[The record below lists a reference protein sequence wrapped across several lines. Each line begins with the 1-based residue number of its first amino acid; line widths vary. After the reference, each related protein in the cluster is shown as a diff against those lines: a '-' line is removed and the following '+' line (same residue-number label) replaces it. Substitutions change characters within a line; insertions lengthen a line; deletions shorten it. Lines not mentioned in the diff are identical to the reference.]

1 LDYFLITKKPLPRRN
16 FSARHDLRHSGRY
29 GSVVAMVPGFSHRN
43 LRRLFMARVVS
54 LCAALVLFA
63 LPAFAITYGQADGNL
78 HPEVGALVGQFSS
91 GTYPYCS
98 GTLISPTVFLTA
110 AHCDLGTARVFV
122 TFDSAFSSKSKL
134 LAGTYYADPLYNQ
147 AQSDP
152 HDIAVVVLDSPVK
165 SLTPA
170 RLPAAD
176 SLSSLTVNAPFTSVG
191 YGGQEPVN
199 QPGGPVIAY
208 LDTREYSSGSLNSV
222 NPAWLRLSQNIHTG
236 DGGTCYGDSG
246 GPNFLG
252 ASRSETNIV
261 GGTTITGD
269 SLCKATNVIYRLD
282 TNSARAFLGRFV
294 KLP

>member
-1 LDYFLITKKPLPRRN
+1 MSRI
-16 FSARHDLRHSGRY
+16 
-29 GSVVAMVPGFSHRN
+29 
-43 LRRLFMARVVS
+43 VS
-54 LCAALVLFA
+54 LTAALVLFA
-63 LPAFAITYGQADGNL
+63 LPVFAITYGTEDGNL

-98 GTLISPTVFLTA
+98 GTLIAPNVFLTA
-110 AHCDLGTARVFV
+110 AHCDLGTTRVFV
-122 TFDSAFSSKSKL
+122 TFDGKFSSKSKL
-134 LAGTYYADPLYNQ
+134 LSGTYYADPLYNQ
-147 AQSDP
+147 AQDDP
-152 HDIAVVVLDSPVK
+152 HDIAVVVLDSAVK
-165 SLTPA
+165 GLTPA
-170 RLPAAD
+170 RLPAAGSLG
-176 SLSSLTVNAPFTSVG
+176 SLSVNAPFTAVG

-208 LDTREYSSGSLNSV
+208 LDTREYVTSSLNAI

-252 ASRSETNIV
+252 ASRTETNIV
-261 GGTTITGD
+261 AGTTITGD

-282 TNSARAFLGRFV
+282 TDSARAFLGRFV

>member
-1 LDYFLITKKPLPRRN
+1 MSRI
-16 FSARHDLRHSGRY
+16 
-29 GSVVAMVPGFSHRN
+29 
-43 LRRLFMARVVS
+43 VS
-54 LCAALVLFA
+54 LTVALVLLA
-63 LPAFAITYGQADGNL
+63 VPAFAITYGTDDGTL
-78 HPEVGALVGQFSS
+78 HPEVGALVGTFSS

-98 GTLISPTVFLTA
+98 GTLIAPNVFLTA
-110 AHCDLGTARVFV
+110 AHCDLGTSRVYV
-122 TFDSAFSSKSKL
+122 TFDSKFSSKSKL
-134 LAGTYYADPLYNQ
+134 LAGTYYADPLYDQ

-152 HDIAVVVLDSPVK
+152 HDIAVVVLDSAVK
-165 SLTPA
+165 NLTPA
-170 RLPAAD
+170 RLPAAGSLD
-176 SLSSLTVNAPFTSVG
+176 SLSVNAPFTSVG
-191 YGGQEPVN
+191 YGGQEAVN

-208 LDTREYSSGSLNSV
+208 LDTREYVSGSLNAV

-252 ASRSETNIV
+252 ASRTETNII

-282 TNSARAFLGRFV
+282 TDSARSFLGRFV

>member
-1 LDYFLITKKPLPRRN
+1 MSRAL
-16 FSARHDLRHSGRY
+16 
-29 GSVVAMVPGFSHRN
+29 
-43 LRRLFMARVVS
+43 S
-54 LCAALVLFA
+54 LVCLLLLFA
-63 LPAFAITYGQADGNL
+63 VPALAITYGQPDGNT

-91 GTYPYCS
+91 GTFPYCS
-98 GTLISPTVFLTA
+98 GTLIAPNVFLTA
-110 AHCDLGTARVFV
+110 AHCDLGTSRVFV
-122 TFDSAFSSKSKL
+122 TFDSVFSSKSKL
-134 LAGTYYADPLYNQ
+134 LPGTYYADPLYNQ

-152 HDIAVVVLDSPVK
+152 HDIAVVVLDSAVK
-165 SLTPA
+165 NVTPA
-170 RLPAAD
+170 RLPAAGSLG
-176 SLSSLTVNAPFTSVG
+176 SLSVGAPFTSVG

-252 ASRSETNIV
+252 ASRTETNIV
-261 GGTTITGD
+261 AGTTITGD

-282 TNSARAFLGRFV
+282 TPSARDFLRAFV

>member
-1 LDYFLITKKPLPRRN
+1 MSRAL
-16 FSARHDLRHSGRY
+16 
-29 GSVVAMVPGFSHRN
+29 
-43 LRRLFMARVVS
+43 S
-54 LCAALVLFA
+54 LAALLLLVCA
-63 LPAFAITYGQADGNL
+63 LPAFAITYGQPDGNL

-98 GTLISPTVFLTA
+98 GTLIAPNVFLTA
-110 AHCDLGTARVFV
+110 AHCDLGSARVFV
-122 TFDSAFSSKSKL
+122 TFDPNFGAKSKL

-152 HDIAVVVLDSPVK
+152 HDIAVVVLDSAVK
-165 SLTPA
+165 NVTPA
-170 RLPAAD
+170 RLPAAG
-176 SLSSLTVNAPFTSVG
+176 SLASLTVNAPFTSVG
-191 YGGQEPVN
+191 YGGQEAVN

-208 LDTREYSSGSLNSV
+208 LDTREYSSGSLNAI

-252 ASRSETNIV
+252 ASRSETNILA
-261 GGTTITGD
+261 GTTITGD

-282 TNSARAFLGRFV
+282 SDSARTFLSRFV
-294 KLP
+294 KVP